1 MARYEHNIDYDIPVE
16 NIRYY
21 NCQYV
26 LDERQYALLSHRE
39 QVRKTIFKS
48 IPTIEQTIKNMYK
61 TVTFDNKGFIHNHYF
76 NKKCILLISD
86 DLNLSLHC
94 PDCTNIIALNRFDT
108 DYELI
113 RETPITRIDGV
124 MPKPENHNNGMEIK
138 ELIVPVCSGDTR
150 VNMNNIVPIDARECK
165 SFKEFMLDTYLVT
178 TNIYIDDLEHNG
190 HNFDF
195 NTLVISL
202 ENPNTHLDYDLNTGM
217 LTIEKAENTG
227 SNYRIIRFSN
237 KDLLVFN
244 DLKSYTPSEFNTR
257 CTAHFND
264 AAPDYKKVYDN
275 IRADIRYGRIEIYK
289 DHDMSNQP
297 TDIIIFDTR
306 GGLTLYVAEEVDEI
320 PISVLINIFNYKNG
334 YNNLL

>member
-1 MARYEHNIDYDIPVE
+1 MARYEHNIDC
-16 NIRYY
+16 NIGFDDDFIRQL
-21 NCQYV
+21 CQYE
-26 LDERQYALLSHRE
+26 LRSNRE
-39 QVRKTIFKS
+39 LAQNTIFKS

-61 TVTFDNKGFIHNHYF
+61 TVTFDKQSFIHNHYF

-86 DLNLSLHC
+86 DLNFALHC
-94 PDCTNIIALNRFDT
+94 PDYTNIIALNRFDT

-113 RETPITRIDGV
+113 REIPIMRIAGNTS
-124 MPKPENHNNGMEIK
+124 KLENHNNRMEIK
-138 ELIVPVCSGDTR
+138 ELIVPVCSGDAS
-150 VNMNNIVPIDARECK
+150 VNMNNIVPINARECK
-165 SFKEFMLDTYLVT
+165 SFKEFMFDTYLVT

-190 HNFDF
+190 HNFNF

-202 ENPNTHLDYDLNTGM
+202 ENPTTHLDYDLNTGM

-244 DLKSYTPSEFNTR
+244 DLKSYAPSEFHTR
-257 CTAHFND
+257 CIAHFND
-264 AAPDYKKVYDN
+264 TAPDYKIVYDN
-275 IRADIRYGRIEIYK
+275 FRADSRYGRIEIYK

-306 GGLTLYVAEEVDEI
+306 CGLTLYVAEEVDEI

>member
-1 MARYEHNIDYDIPVE
+1 MARYENNIDYYINDIPVE
-16 NIRYY
+16 NIGYD
-21 NCQYV
+21 NNF
-26 LDERQYALLSHRE
+26 LAQYALFSRRE
-39 QVRKTIFKS
+39 QVKKTIFKS

-61 TVTFDNKGFIHNHYF
+61 TVTFDKQGFIHNHYF

-86 DLNLSLHC
+86 DLNFALHC
-94 PDCTNIIALNRFDT
+94 PDYTNIIALSRFDN

-113 RETPITRIDGV
+113 RETPITRIVGV
-124 MPKPENHNNGMEIK
+124 MSKPENHNNGMEIK
-138 ELIVPVCSGDTR
+138 ELIVPVCSGDAR
-150 VNMNNIVPIDARECK
+150 VNMNNIVPIDAREYK
-165 SFKEFMLDTYLVT
+165 SFKEFMFDTYLVT

-217 LTIEKAENTG
+217 LTIEKAEDTG
-227 SNYRIIRFSN
+227 SNYRIIKFSN
-237 KDLLVFN
+237 KDLLIFN
-244 DLKSYTPSEFNTR
+244 DLKSYTPSEFHMR
-257 CTAHFND
+257 CISHFKD
-264 AAPDYKKVYDN
+264 TAPDYKIVYDN
-275 IRADIRYGRIEIYK
+275 FRADRRYGRIEIYK

-297 TDIIIFDTR
+297 TDIIIFDMR
-306 GGLTLYVAEEVDEI
+306 CELTLYVAEEVDEI